1 MTGGK
6 NGEGRGKK
14 KKRNLNCQYGFTE
27 GFPVSARRNVS
38 TTDLVMSR

>member
-6 NGEGRGKK
+6 NGEGRGK